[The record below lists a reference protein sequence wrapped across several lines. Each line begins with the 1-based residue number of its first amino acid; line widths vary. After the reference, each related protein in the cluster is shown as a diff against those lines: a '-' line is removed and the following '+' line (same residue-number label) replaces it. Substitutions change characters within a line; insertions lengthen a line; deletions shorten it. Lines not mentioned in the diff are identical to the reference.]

1 MSQKSIKKRLSLLK
15 QTSGYNPVKIPEIVI
30 ERLKDYEPCYIKVWA
45 PEPDNDKSG
54 KAAFEPGFEKKPY
67 NHDDPEIQEW
77 LKSGGNYGIMATRGL
92 IIIETDCKETNEKL
106 SHIKTLTGLSGSGRG
121 LHRFFRSCYTW

>member
-30 ERLKDYEPCYIKVWA
+30 ERLKDYEPCYIKVWT

-54 KAAFEPGFEKKPY
+54 KAEG
-67 NHDDPEIQEW
+67 
-77 LKSGGNYGIMATRGL
+77 
-92 IIIETDCKETNEKL
+92 
-106 SHIKTLTGLSGSGRG
+106 
-121 LHRFFRSCYTW
+121 

>member
-30 ERLKDYEPCYIKVWA
+30 ERLKDYEPFYIKVWA

-54 KAAFEPGFEKKPY
+54 KAEG
-67 NHDDPEIQEW
+67 
-77 LKSGGNYGIMATRGL
+77 
-92 IIIETDCKETNEKL
+92 
-106 SHIKTLTGLSGSGRG
+106 
-121 LHRFFRSCYTW
+121 